1 MYDENQELINDNDL
15 IGDASNDNVESSI
28 SESSDSQPTQ
38 AQVENLSLDEL
49 NRYLGKNYPNKDS
62 ALKSLKD
69 TFSYVGK
76 KKETVVKEAFDENK
90 FISREQYEEDMFFS
104 RNPEY
109 TTPEMKEI
117 IKSMAKADGIRPS
130 DVVEKDSFKKVFGAV
145 KGYSESQNLKSV
157 LETNPRIAQTKSL
170 LKEAQEAK
178 MSGNKVLAEELATK
192 AVMDAYEM

>member
-1 MYDENQELINDNDL
+1 MEYENELINDEDL
-15 IGDASNDNVESSI
+15 IGDASNDNVESSV
-28 SESSDSQPTQ
+28 SESSGSQPNQ
-38 AQVENLSLDEL
+38 VQVEALSLDEL
-49 NRYLGKNYPNKDS
+49 NKYLGKNYPNKES

-76 KKETVVKEAFDENK
+76 KKESVVKEAFDENK

-170 LKEAQEAK
+170 MKEAQEAR
-178 MSGNKVLAEELATK
+178 MAGNKPLAEQLAVK

>member
-1 MYDENQELINDNDL
+1 MYDENQELINDSDL

-28 SESSDSQPTQ
+28 SESSDSQP
-38 AQVENLSLDEL
+38 AQEPVENLSLEEL
-49 NRYLGKNYPNKDS
+49 NKFLGKSYPNKET

-76 KKETVVKEAFDENK
+76 KKDTVVKEALDENK

-104 RNPEY
+104 KNPEY
-109 TTPEMKEI
+109 TTPEMREV
-117 IKSMAKADGIRPS
+117 IKSMAKAEGIKTS
-130 DVVEKDSFKKVFGAV
+130 EVVEKESFKKIFGAV

-170 LKEAQEAK
+170 LKEAQEANA
-178 MSGNKVLAEELATK
+178 SGNKDLAKELATK